1 MTWGDFMFEANL
13 SVMNKTGLHAR
24 PAAELSQLC
33 QKYNSDIRI
42 IHNSNVINAKSII
55 SILSSGINSG
65 SNIVLQIDGKDE
77 DEAGKAI
84 AYLIKNMKE

>member
-1 MTWGDFMFEANL
+1 MFETNL
-13 SVMNKTGLHAR
+13 SVTNKTGLHAR

-42 IHNSNVINAKSII
+42 IHNSNVVNAKSII
-55 SILSSGINSG
+55 SILSSGISSG
-65 SNIVLQIDGKDE
+65 SNIILQVDGKDE

-84 AYLIKNMKE
+84 ANLIKNMKE

>member
-1 MTWGDFMFEANL
+1 MFETNL
-13 SVMNKTGLHAR
+13 SVTNKTGLHAR

-42 IHNSNVINAKSII
+42 IHNSNVVNAKSII
-55 SILSSGINSG
+55 SILSSGISSG
-65 SNIVLQIDGKDE
+65 SNIILQVGGKDE

-84 AYLIKNMKE
+84 ANLIMNMKE